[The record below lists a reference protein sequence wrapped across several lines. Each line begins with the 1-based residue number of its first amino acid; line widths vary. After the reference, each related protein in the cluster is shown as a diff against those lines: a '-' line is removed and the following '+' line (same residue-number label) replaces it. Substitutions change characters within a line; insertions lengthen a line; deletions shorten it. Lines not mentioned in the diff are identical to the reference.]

1 MTQDKEDR
9 RFNEL
14 MKFKKEDLASFM
26 VGFLIDM
33 TDKEFEE
40 MLGDTEK

>member
-1 MTQDKEDR
+1 MEEDK

-26 VGFLIDM
+26 VGFLADI

-40 MLGDTEK
+40 MLGDTDNK